1 MFDIFNWFG
10 SLLGY
15 LLWFLYEIV
24 RNYGVAIVLFTV
36 IVKVLVFPFSI
47 KQQKSMASQAKVQKK
62 VRELQ
67 KIYAN
72 DKMKLNEE
80 TQKLYQ
86 KEGVSMT
93 GGCLP
98 MLIPLPI
105 LFGIYCSVIYPL
117 RNALHIDANVV
128 NQATQMLSKIPGV
141 STTFVSQ
148 YGEIEIIK
156 HFSELRDYLTMF
168 SADDVAK
175 IESFSRGFTFLGLD
189 LLATP
194 QSSSFQ
200 SMMWIIPAL
209 CLVTSL
215 LMQLLM
221 TKLQPAAAAA
231 QQQQGCMKY
240 FLYVMSLF
248 TAWLAFTMPGAVG
261 FYWIVQNLLGILQSF
276 ITYKFFSQNDLI
288 ARAEAARV
296 ARRELEEAKVKELP
310 ANQQMEIRRT
320 LEAKFAASTGKNAQ
334 KSAPKQLPAADG
346 KKGGAQQPK
355 QKAKQSRSGSDYLG
369 QKK

>member
-1 MFDIFNWFG
+1 MDIFNWFG

-24 RNYGVAIVLFTV
+24 QNYGVAIILFT
-36 IVKVLVFPFSI
+36 IVVKALVFPFSV

-105 LFGIYCSVIYPL
+105 LFGIYYSVIYPL

-141 STTFVSQ
+141 SSTFASH
-148 YGEIEIIK
+148 YAEIEIIK
-156 HFSELRDYLTMF
+156 HFDSLRDYLTMF
-168 SADDVAK
+168 SAGDVDK
-175 IESFSRGFTFLGLD
+175 IESFSHGFKFLGLD

-194 QSSSFQ
+194 QASSFA
-200 SMMWIIPAL
+200 SMMWLIPAI

-215 LMQLLM
+215 LMQLVT
-221 TKLQPAAAAA
+221 TKMQPASAS

-240 FLYVMSLF
+240 MLYGMSSLHGLSGIHH
-248 TAWLAFTMPGAVG
+248 ARRRRL
-261 FYWIVQNLLGILQSF
+261 LLG
-276 ITYKFFSQNDLI
+276 DPER
-288 ARAEAARV
+288 ARHRPVVRHHEVLR
-296 ARRELEEAKVKELP
+296 
-310 ANQQMEIRRT
+310 
-320 LEAKFAASTGKNAQ
+320 
-334 KSAPKQLPAADG
+334 AD
-346 KKGGAQQPK
+346 
-355 QKAKQSRSGSDYLG
+355 RSGGPLRGRPRRSPRARGG
-369 QKK
+369 QGQGDPAQSAD

>member
-24 RNYGVAIVLFTV
+24 RNYGVAIILFTV
-36 IVKVLVFPFSI
+36 IVKALVFPFSI

-105 LFGIYCSVIYPL
+105 LFGIYYSVIYPL

-141 STTFVSQ
+141 SSTFVSQ

-156 HFSELRDYLTMF
+156 HFSELKEYLTMF

-175 IESFSRGFTFLGLD
+175 IESFSHGFTLFGLD

-194 QSSSFQ
+194 QSSAFA
-200 SMMWIIPAL
+200 SMMWLIPAL

-215 LMQLLM
+215 LMQFLM
-221 TKLQPAAAAA
+221 TKLQPGAAAA

-240 FLYVMSLF
+240 FFYGMSLF
-248 TAWLAFTMPGAVG
+248 TAYLAFTMPGAVG
-261 FYWIVQNLLGILQSF
+261 FYWIIQNLLGILQSF
-276 ITYKFFSQNDLI
+276 ITYKFFGQNDLV

-320 LEAKFAASTGKNAQ
+320 LEAKFAASAGKNAQ
-334 KSAPKQLPAADG
+334 KAAAKQLPAAD
-346 KKGGAQQPK
+346 KKGGAQPK

>member
-1 MFDIFNWFG
+1 MDIFNWFG

-24 RNYGVAIVLFTV
+24 QNYGVAIILFT
-36 IVKVLVFPFSI
+36 IVVKALVFPFSV

-105 LFGIYCSVIYPL
+105 LFGIYYSVIYPL

-141 STTFVSQ
+141 SSTFASH
-148 YGEIEIIK
+148 YAEIEIIK
-156 HFSELRDYLTMF
+156 HFAPGPRSPPRTWTRLNR
-168 SADDVAK
+168 SA
-175 IESFSRGFTFLGLD
+175 
-189 LLATP
+189 
-194 QSSSFQ
+194 
-200 SMMWIIPAL
+200 
-209 CLVTSL
+209 
-215 LMQLLM
+215 
-221 TKLQPAAAAA
+221 
-231 QQQQGCMKY
+231 
-240 FLYVMSLF
+240 
-248 TAWLAFTMPGAVG
+248 TA
-261 FYWIVQNLLGILQSF
+261 
-276 ITYKFFSQNDLI
+276 
-288 ARAEAARV
+288 
-296 ARRELEEAKVKELP
+296 
-310 ANQQMEIRRT
+310 
-320 LEAKFAASTGKNAQ
+320 
-334 KSAPKQLPAADG
+334 
-346 KKGGAQQPK
+346 
-355 QKAKQSRSGSDYLG
+355 SGSWDLTCW
-369 QKK
+369 QPRRPAPLPP

>member
-1 MFDIFNWFG
+1 MDIFNWFG

-15 LLWFLYEIV
+15 LLWFLYGIV
-24 RNYGVAIVLFTV
+24 QNYGVAIILFTI
-36 IVKVLVFPFSI
+36 IVKALVFPFSV

-105 LFGIYCSVIYPL
+105 LFGIYYSVIYPL

-128 NQATQMLSKIPGV
+128 SQATQMLSKIPGV
-141 STTFVSQ
+141 SSTFVSQ

-156 HFSELRDYLTMF
+156 HFDSLRDTLTMF
-168 SADDVAK
+168 SAQDIEK
-175 IESFSRGFTFLGLD
+175 IESFSYGFKFLGLD

-194 QSSSFQ
+194 QNSNFE
-200 SMMWIIPAL
+200 SMMWLIPAV

-215 LMQLLM
+215 LM
-221 TKLQPAAAAA
+221 
-231 QQQQGCMKY
+231 
-240 FLYVMSLF
+240 
-248 TAWLAFTMPGAVG
+248 
-261 FYWIVQNLLGILQSF
+261 
-276 ITYKFFSQNDLI
+276 
-288 ARAEAARV
+288 
-296 ARRELEEAKVKELP
+296 
-310 ANQQMEIRRT
+310 
-320 LEAKFAASTGKNAQ
+320 
-334 KSAPKQLPAADG
+334 
-346 KKGGAQQPK
+346 
-355 QKAKQSRSGSDYLG
+355 
-369 QKK
+369 

>member
-1 MFDIFNWFG
+1 MDIFNWFG

-24 RNYGVAIVLFTV
+24 QNYGVAIILFT
-36 IVKVLVFPFSI
+36 IVVKALVFPFSV

-105 LFGIYCSVIYPL
+105 LFGIYYSVIYPL

-141 STTFVSQ
+141 SSTFASH
-148 YGEIEIIK
+148 YAEIEIIK
-156 HFSELRDYLTMF
+156 HFDSLRDYLTMF
-168 SADDVAK
+168 SAEDVDK
-175 IESFSRGFTFLGLD
+175 IESFSHGFKFLGLD

-194 QSSSFQ
+194 QASSFA
-200 SMMWIIPAL
+200 SMMWLIPAI

-215 LMQLLM
+215 LMQLVT
-221 TKLQPAAAAA
+221 TKMQPSSAA

-240 FLYVMSLF
+240 MLYGMSLF
-248 TAWLAFTMPGAVG
+248 TAYLAFTMPGAVG
-261 FYWIVQNLLGILQSF
+261 FYWAIQNVLGIGQSF
-276 ITYKFFSQNDLI
+276 ITMKFFGQTDLV
-288 ARAEAARV
+288 ARSEAARV
-296 ARRELEEAKVKELP
+296 ARRELEEAKVKEIPL
-310 ANQQMEIRRT
+310 NQQIEIRKT
-320 LEAKFAASTGKNAQ
+320 LEAKLSASTGGKSPAKEKSDKN
-334 KSAPKQLPAADG
+334 QLPAE
-346 KKGGAQQPK
+346 KKGGTQKPK
-355 QKAKQSRSGSDYLG
+355 SKTSRSGSDYLG
-369 QKK
+369 KKK

>member
-1 MFDIFNWFG
+1 MDIFNWFG

-24 RNYGVAIVLFTV
+24 QNYGVAIILFT
-36 IVKVLVFPFSI
+36 IVVKALVFPFSV

-105 LFGIYCSVIYPL
+105 LFGIYYSVIYPL
-117 RNALHIDANVV
+117 RNALHIDADVV

-141 STTFVSQ
+141 SSTFASH
-148 YGEIEIIK
+148 YAEIEIIK
-156 HFSELRDYLTMF
+156 HFDSLRDYLTMF
-168 SADDVAK
+168 SAEDVDK
-175 IESFSRGFTFLGLD
+175 IESFSHGFKFLGLD

-194 QSSSFQ
+194 QSSSFS
-200 SMMWIIPAL
+200 SMMWLIPAI

-215 LMQLLM
+215 LMQLVT
-221 TKLQPAAAAA
+221 TKMQPASAS

-240 FLYVMSLF
+240 MLYGMSLF
-248 TAWLAFTMPGAVG
+248 TAYLAFTMPGAVG
-261 FYWIVQNLLGILQSF
+261 FYWAIQNVLGIGQSF
-276 ITYKFFSQNDLI
+276 ITMKFFGQMDLV

-296 ARRELEEAKVKELP
+296 ARRELEEAKVKEIPL
-310 ANQQMEIRRT
+310 NQQIEIRRT
-320 LEAKFAASTGKNAQ
+320 LEAKLSASTGGKT
-334 KSAPKQLPAADG
+334 SAKEKGEKKQLPAE
-346 KKGGAQQPK
+346 KKSGSQKG
-355 QKAKQSRSGSDYLG
+355 KAKTGRGGSDYLG